1 MFETIQQD
9 DLGTTNLEILGSL
22 FAILF
27 YAAALHLM
35 APLVPSGW
43 TWLLKMPLDLILA
56 GGESLLQWVQ
66 THPLA
71 ITITGVSGG
80 MLLLL
85 RSHLKPGEEAGRR
98 DGEEEATPGP
108 SESDNTAP
116 PVVQKGGG

>member
-43 TWLLKMPLDLILA
+43 TRLLKMPLDLILA

-66 THPLA
+66 ILPLE
-71 ITITGVSGG
+71 ITIMGVSGG

-85 RSHLKPGEEAGRR
+85 RSHLKAGDEAERSGRKK
-98 DGEEEATPGP
+98 EATTGS
-108 SESDNTAP
+108 SEGDSTAL
-116 PVVQKGGG
+116 PVVQKEGG